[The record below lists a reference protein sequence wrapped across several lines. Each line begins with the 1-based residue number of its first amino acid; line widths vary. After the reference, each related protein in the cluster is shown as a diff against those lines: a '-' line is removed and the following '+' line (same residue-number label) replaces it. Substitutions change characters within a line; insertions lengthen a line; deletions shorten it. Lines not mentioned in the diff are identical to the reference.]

1 MLTGV
6 RKGIQSFWRNEDGLG
21 MLEMIL
27 IIAVIVI
34 LAVIFRDQLKA
45 IITSLL
51 GKAKSKTESFMD
63 DKV

>member
-1 MLTGV
+1 MLTGI

-34 LAVIFRDQLKA
+34 LAAIFRDQLKA

-63 DKV
+63 EKA

>member
-6 RKGIQSFWRNEDGLG
+6 RNGIQSFWRNEDGLG
-21 MLEMIL
+21 MLEMIM

-34 LAVIFRDQLKA
+34 LAVIFRDQLKT